1 MSEFIGAN
9 LRLARLFHGLTL
21 AELGA
26 DIGISKQFL
35 GRVEIGREIRLSKS
49 VERDVCERLA
59 VLPEFFY
66 AVDSMPIADEQ
77 CHFRKQLTTKTALR
91 QMARA
96 RGEMLKR
103 LVNVLDEHL
112 ELPQYQ
118 ILEGEPSSI
127 EATEQAAEKCRTHW
141 GLGVGPLQ
149 NLTRIAENAGAVVMR
164 VSGLADEID
173 AVSFATRRPVI
184 ALNNNKR
191 SACRSRFAIAHELGH
206 FALHSGVL
214 TGDRLTE
221 GQANRFAS
229 AFLMPRGTFAPECAH
244 ATRGSR
250 LNWSVL
256 VDLKLRWG
264 VSKAAILYRG
274 RQLGIFSESQVRGGY
289 ITLNRHGEATG
300 EREDDQVPA
309 ETPETIAE
317 GLQVLHSA
325 LGIPS
330 SAVARSM
337 QIEPALLDDLLGNDR
352 QTSNLENVV
361 PLFGR
366 RDVRPEDL
374 PSERP
379 GHDGSTPLELS

>member
-1 MSEFIGAN
+1 MNEFIGAN

-26 DIGISKQFL
+26 DVGISKQFL
-35 GRVEIGREIRLSKS
+35 GRVEIGREAGLSAS
-49 VERDVCERLA
+49 VESDLCRRLA

-66 AVDSMPIADEQ
+66 CPDQMPIVDEQ
-77 CHFRKQLTTKTALR
+77 CHFRKQLTTKVALR
-91 QMARA
+91 QMARS

-112 ELPQYQ
+112 ELPAYR
-118 ILEGEPSSI
+118 IFEGEPSST
-127 EATEQAAEKCRTHW
+127 EATEQAAERCRADW
-141 GLGVGPLQ
+141 GLGAGPLQ
-149 NLTRIAENAGAVVMR
+149 NLVRIAENAGAVVMR

-191 SACRSRFAIAHELGH
+191 SACRSRFAVAHELGH
-206 FALHSGVL
+206 FALHTGIL

-229 AFLMPRGTFAPECAH
+229 AFLMPRGTFAPECAR
-244 ATRGSR
+244 AMRASR
-250 LNWSVL
+250 LNWPAL
-256 VDLKLRWG
+256 VELKLRWG

-274 RQLGIFSESQVRGGY
+274 RQLGIFNEAQVRGGY
-289 ITLNRHGEATG
+289 ITLNRHGEANA
-300 EREDDQVPA
+300 EHEDHLVPS
-309 ETPETIAE
+309 ENPETIAE

-330 SAVARSM
+330 AAIARSM
-337 QIEPALLDDLLGNDR
+337 AIEPRLLDDLLGNDR
-352 QTSNLENVV
+352 ELNNVGNVV
-361 PLFGR
+361 PLFSR
-366 RDVRPEDL
+366 KNARPVDV
-374 PSERP
+374 PSNLQ
-379 GHDGSTPLELS
+379 GHGSGKVIEFS